1 MAKEPEVAAPV
12 RELVPTGIVT
22 PFGELLDDPAAPI
35 NAEGGPDVTWTP
47 GFSEMRLARDT
58 AIAEVAQGKRSPK
71 EVPSLPV
78 NVRLVRRTRPS
89 GAPEGAK
96 QMQSSN
102 NGYRHVTKADVGQPW
117 FTEIPPGSTVLP
129 DGTIAKGDTTYM
141 VAEAQVAARNTVRK
155 ELATRARLS
164 AAQSRAEGVGI
175 SYDSRLM
182 ESLDAV
188 PASRVKSK

>member
-1 MAKEPEVAAPV
+1 MAEKPEVAAPV
-12 RELVPTGIVT
+12 RPLVPTGIIT

-35 NAEGGPDVTWTP
+35 SAEGGPDVTWTP
-47 GFSEMRLARDT
+47 GFSEMRVARDK
-58 AIAEVAQGKRSPK
+58 AIAEVAQGQRTAKD
-71 EVPSLPV
+71 VPALPV
-78 NVRLVRRTRPS
+78 NVRLVRRAQPS
-89 GAPEGAK
+89 GAPDGAK

-117 FTEIPPGSTVLP
+117 FTQVPPGATVLP
-129 DGTIAKGDTTYM
+129 DGTITKGDTTYM

-175 SYDSRLM
+175 SYDTRLT
-182 ESLDAV
+182 EPLDAV
-188 PASRVKSK
+188 PASRVKSR